1 MTLEQLRIFIEVAER
16 EHLTRASEAL
26 HLTPSAVSSA
36 IRILEDR
43 YGAMLFNRIGRRIEL
58 TGDGRMFLDE
68 ARATLARAQSAE
80 RMLSELGGGKRGILA
95 IHASQTIAS
104 YWLPPY
110 LAQFHATHP
119 MIDLRLTLGNTESVT
134 QATQEGLADI
144 GLVEGAVQAPTLSLR
159 KVATD
164 QLIVVTGP
172 THQWRDAEKLTW
184 DTLFHGQWI
193 LREHGSGTRSV
204 FEDAMRVAGYNP
216 ARLSIALELPSNEA
230 ICSAVLSGN
239 YVTAISE
246 LVAAPHLAAGTLVK
260 VNFTLP
266 QRQFLMLSHNDRYQ
280 TKALKSFADMLMSEP
295 KMSRTDHLSDD
306 QAR

>member
-36 IRILEDR
+36 IRTLEER
-43 YGAMLFNRIGRRIEL
+43 YGAMLFSRIGRRIEL
-58 TGDGRMFLDE
+58 TGDGRIFLDE

-80 RMLSELGGGKRGILA
+80 RMLSELGGGKRGILT

-144 GLVEGAVQAPTLSLR
+144 GLVEGAVQAPALSMR
-159 KVATD
+159 KVGTD
-164 QLIVVTGP
+164 QLIIVTGP
-172 THQWRDAEKLTW
+172 AHEWCTAAKLKW
-184 DTLFHGQWI
+184 DTLFSGQWI

-216 ARLSIALELPSNEA
+216 ERLKIALELPSNEA

-260 VNFTLP
+260 ADFTLP

-280 TKALKSFADMLMSEP
+280 TRALKSFADMLMKEP
-295 KMSRTDHLSDD
+295 DMSRTEQLPD
-306 QAR
+306 R

>member
-26 HLTPSAVSSA
+26 NLTPSAVSSA
-36 IRILEDR
+36 IRTLEER

-58 TGDGRMFLDE
+58 TGDGRIFLDE

-80 RMLSELGGGKRGILA
+80 RMLSELGGGKRGILS

-110 LAQFHATHP
+110 LARFHATHP

-144 GLVEGAVQAPTLSLR
+144 GLVEGAVQAPALTMR
-159 KVATD
+159 KVGTD

-172 THQWRDAEKLTW
+172 AHEWRTAAKLSW
-184 DTLFHGQWI
+184 DTLFSGQWI

-216 ARLSIALELPSNEA
+216 ERLKIALELPSNEA

-260 VNFTLP
+260 ADFTLP

-280 TKALKSFADMLMSEP
+280 TKALKSFADMLMREP
-295 KMSRTDHLSDD
+295 DMSRTGQLSD
-306 QAR
+306 R

>member
-16 EHLTRASEAL
+16 EHLTRASESL

-36 IRILEDR
+36 IRTLEER

-68 ARATLARAQSAE
+68 ARATLVRAQSAE
-80 RMLSELGGGKRGILA
+80 RMLSELGGGKRGIFA

-110 LAQFHATHP
+110 LAHFHATHP

-134 QATQEGLADI
+134 HATQEGLADI
-144 GLVEGAVQAPTLSLR
+144 GLVEGAVQVPNLSLC
-159 KVATD
+159 KVGTD

-172 THQWRDAEKLTW
+172 AHQWSNTAKLTW
-184 DTLFHGQWI
+184 DTLFSGQWI

-216 ARLSIALELPSNEA
+216 ARLNIALELPSNEA

-260 VNFTLP
+260 ADFTLP
-266 QRQFLMLSHNDRYQ
+266 QRQFLMLSHKDRYQ

-295 KMSRTDHLSDD
+295 NMSRTEHLSGD
-306 QAR
+306 QPS

>member
-26 HLTPSAVSSA
+26 NLTPSAVSSA
-36 IRILEDR
+36 IRTLEDR

-80 RMLSELGGGKRGILA
+80 RMLSELGSGKRGILT

-110 LAQFHATHP
+110 LAQFHAAYP

-134 QATQEGLADI
+134 QATEAGLADI
-144 GLVEGAVQAPTLSLR
+144 GLVEGAVQAPALSLR
-159 KVATD
+159 KVGTD

-172 THQWRDAEKLTW
+172 DHQWRNAEKLTW
-184 DTLFHGQWI
+184 DSLFSGQWI

-204 FEDAMRVAGYNP
+204 FEDAARVAGYNP
-216 ARLSIALELPSNEA
+216 ARLNIALELPSNEA

-246 LVAAPHLAAGTLVK
+246 LVAASHLAAGTLVK
-260 VNFTLP
+260 ANFALP

-280 TKALKSFADMLMSEP
+280 TKALASFANMLIREP
-295 KMSRTDHLSDD
+295 DMSRTEQLLDH
-306 QAR
+306 

>member
-36 IRILEDR
+36 IRALEER

-68 ARATLARAQSAE
+68 ARATLVRAQSAE

-110 LAQFHATHP
+110 LAHFHATHP

-134 QATQEGLADI
+134 HATQEGLADI
-144 GLVEGAVQAPTLSLR
+144 GLVEGAVQVPNLSLR
-159 KVATD
+159 KVGTD

-172 THQWRDAEKLTW
+172 AHQWSNTAKLTW
-184 DTLFHGQWI
+184 DTLFSGQWI

-216 ARLSIALELPSNEA
+216 SRLNIALELPSNEA

-260 VNFTLP
+260 ADFTLP
-266 QRQFLMLSHNDRYQ
+266 QRQFLMLSHKDRYQ

-295 KMSRTDHLSDD
+295 NMSRTEHLTGD
-306 QAR
+306 QPS